1 MKKNK
6 LILIIVLI
14 SIFMVSCKDK
24 TNKLIF
30 PFQLLEFDNNYYTIV
45 NIVNEPG
52 SYPGIFI
59 LNDQSKIKQLCDS
72 AYIVDLEKYHYT
84 TPQCK
89 LIIYKNNT
97 LHSSILYNSSKDIN
111 FQGYE
116 SLFIQVD
123 FPIEYFTD
131 KLPEGI
137 VR

>member
-1 MKKNK
+1 MKNNR
-6 LILIIVLI
+6 LFLLLVLI
-14 SIFMVSCKDK
+14 SVFTVSCKDEN
-24 TNKLIF
+24 NKLIF
-30 PFQLLEFDNNYYTIV
+30 PFQLLEFENNNYTVV

-52 SYPGIFI
+52 SGSGTFI

-89 LIIYKNNT
+89 LIIYKNDA
-97 LHSSILYNSSKDIN
+97 LYSSILYNSSKDIN

-116 SLFIQVD
+116 SFFIQVD
-123 FPIEYFTD
+123 LSAEHFTD

-137 VR
+137 VW